1 MRYNTEVIG
10 CVIPQP
16 GSQDAESQ
24 DLSHIGIP
32 EINLALGACKAGRHM
47 FQGDN
52 PCASKSFQG
61 HADTSTILSLF

>member
-10 CVIPQP
+10 CVIPYPGNQDA
-16 GSQDAESQ
+16 GSQN
-24 DLSHIGIP
+24 LSHVGIP
-32 EINLALGACKAGRHM
+32 ETNLGACKAGRHK
-47 FQGDN
+47 FQGEN